1 MAYIS
6 QLTMQTAEIHQ
17 AGQRGHS
24 LSPGS
29 GVLRRVVSTTALA
42 LLLLVLWL
50 ILHRYRGIDN
60 DAQIYALQAL
70 LRFHPA
76 LGADLYFQYTSQ
88 DAYTVFSPL
97 YASVIH
103 MMDLPSATLL
113 LTVLCISWFLVAAW
127 MLARDLCGRDVAWL
141 SVGALI
147 ILPGAYGGAGVF
159 HFSDLFLT
167 ARLPAQ
173 AMVVTALVLHVRGW
187 KRLSLS
193 IAAGALFIHPLMAL
207 PGLLL
212 LICLSL
218 PLNTAL
224 LGAAGGLLTTLGM
237 AFVAQRAPPAAPAMA
252 VMDPAWLEV
261 VRERSHFLFPNLW
274 SMADWRLNIQPFVSL
289 VITVLVVPDLRIRKL
304 CVGAIIVGLT
314 GLAVALIAGEVAPVA
329 ILVQGQAWRW
339 VWIADFTGILLLAP
353 TALQAWRDKKCGLL
367 CSLLVVLGWT
377 FSDVDG
383 FTCVSIA
390 LLLWLVR
397 PYITDRA
404 AHHMRWAGYALGA
417 VAAAWVGAN
426 CWSILTSASAGH
438 EPPAL
443 NKLRSIA
450 RLDIPAVVLLGL
462 LWHWLRI
469 GRSLLWLT
477 STTVVLL
484 ASAVYLAPKS
494 FDPFTQ
500 SGSPALAREFADW
513 RTAIPPS
520 SSVYLADKYDTGAF
534 VWFALDR
541 PSYLSPDQSAGVVFS
556 RATALEIRRRSGVV
570 LPLEKPYWKVH
581 SNMQDS
587 TKPAD
592 KTASDYRPLTAKSL
606 VSVCSDPQLGFV
618 IAKEQV
624 GFDPLT
630 HTHSGEW
637 KDWNLYD
644 CRRVRSLDAP
654 S

>member
-1 MAYIS
+1 
-6 QLTMQTAEIHQ
+6 MQTAEIHQ
-17 AGQRGHS
+17 AGQRGQS
-24 LSPGS
+24 INLNS
-29 GVLRRVVSTTALA
+29 GAFRRVVSTTALA
-42 LLLLVLWL
+42 LLLFVVWLV
-50 ILHRYRGIDN
+50 LHRYRGIDN
-60 DAQIYALQAL
+60 DGQIYALQAL
-70 LRFHPA
+70 LRLHPA
-76 LGADLYFQYTSQ
+76 LGADLYFQNTSQ

-127 MLARDLCGRDVAWL
+127 MLVRDLCGRDVAWL

-147 ILPGAYGGAGVF
+147 IIPGAYGGAGIF
-159 HFSDLFLT
+159 HFSDLYLT

-173 AMVVTALVLHVRGW
+173 AMVVTALALHFRGW

-218 PLNTAL
+218 PRNTAL
-224 LGAAGGLLTTLGM
+224 LGAAGGILATLGI
-237 AFVAQRAPPAAPAMA
+237 AFAAQRVPEAAQTTA

-261 VRERSHFLFPNLW
+261 VRERSHFLFLNLW
-274 SMADWRLNIQPFVSL
+274 SVADWKLNIQPFVSL
-289 VITVLVVPDLRIRKL
+289 AITVLVIPDIRIRKL
-304 CVGAIIVGLT
+304 CVGAIIVGLA
-314 GLAVALIAGEVAPVA
+314 GLAVALVASCVAPVA
-329 ILVQGQAWRW
+329 VLVQGQAWRW
-339 VWIADFTGILLLAP
+339 VWIADFAAILLLAP
-353 TALQAWRDKKCGLL
+353 TALHAWRDRKCGPL
-367 CSLLVVLGWT
+367 CSMLLVLGWT
-377 FSDVDG
+377 FSDVDDL
-383 FTCVSIA
+383 TCVSFA
-390 LLLWLVR
+390 LLLWLAR

-404 AHHMRWAGYALGA
+404 APYMRWAGYALGA
-417 VAAAWVGAN
+417 AIAAWVGAS

-450 RLDIPAVVLLGL
+450 RLDITAAMFIGL

-469 GRSLLWLT
+469 SRSLLWLT
-477 STTVVLL
+477 STTFVLL
-484 ASAVYLAPKS
+484 ALAVYISPKS
-494 FDPFTQ
+494 FNPFTK
-500 SGSPALAREFADW
+500 SGSPALAEEFADW
-513 RTAIPPS
+513 RTVIPPS

-556 RATALEIRRRSGVV
+556 RATALEIRRRSEVV
-570 LPLEKPYWKVH
+570 RPLEKPYWKVH

-618 IAKEQV
+618 IAKEQL

-630 HTHSGEW
+630 HTHNGEW

-644 CRRVRSLDAP
+644 CRHVRSLDP
-654 S
+654 SA